1 MLCLKLALVALV
13 FGQLASGYD
22 TDKLYRYRFEGSLS
36 THIDSDSKYQAAGLT
51 IASNIT
57 LKQASNDELI
67 VQLRDPQWAVTNSL
81 SDSSSLSPKPMDLSG
96 SLSKAFKI
104 YLEPAGSVKS
114 FDIIKDEPIW
124 VTNFK
129 RGLLSLFNLKIKQQQ
144 QQQQDSSSPI
154 SESFT
159 TPEKS
164 VFGECDTDYVVN
176 ANENSLN
183 VTKWRNM
190 AKCKSRWSYRYT
202 PIDSSECY
210 DCEKQDQHQFRRSNA
225 VFKYNLLGSR
235 SNHAIESAS
244 LDESYISSPFGQN
257 SYTTK
262 VSSKYQ
268 LRLLSIENGSSG
280 DLTSDSNS
288 QATDSLAYEPAEVM
302 NFYANVNLE
311 QEHHVANLF
320 QINPTVDDVIALM
333 SEFADEHKRYTSAG
347 EIANDLP
354 ETSSNYQEN
363 STIGP
368 LFIRLT
374 ELAGSMNLKQL
385 GKLYEKVDEKGENFK
400 RIFWDV
406 MSATGTNPSFI
417 YMRNL
422 ITEGDAPQIKIKAYL
437 TRISFHLKSPSKAL
451 LDEYVN
457 LCKADK
463 LQSKEFKKLCLLPLA
478 SLINQHCV
486 KPHARF
492 MRIQAEGGNATAY
505 KRSQANCQL
514 ATADEYY
521 SKMVQTFAP
530 SASAQSS
537 VAQSSDDQSLS
548 IGDKMFNIKL
558 AGELG
563 VKPSIE
569 FLEKIIRAKGEHP
582 VVRSAA
588 MWNLMNAATI
598 YPNIVKRISLPFYED
613 TSELLEL
620 RIAAFYNWFRAGP
633 TLNDLETIAKNLQHE
648 PNRQLVLYIHSLMKS
663 LGQLDWWPCG
673 QGTEKYAKLL
683 MPTIRKALA
692 KHAPG
697 SLGDSHVSISSSYLQ
712 QYGYGSLK
720 LYSAIYGDEG
730 FAPSNIYFTNG
741 EVMAGGIKTTPMTVS
756 IQAHGLDK
764 LIKRV
769 IGING
774 LLADKESFMDVFSKT
789 KRSKR
794 EVASP
799 ELIKQETSE
808 IDRELKL
815 ATREFSDVYLS
826 IIVSYYGRPIMM
838 LERDSRELKKMLSD
852 DGTIRIPHVK
862 KLIHSFNNHTSLSM
876 MLGVE
881 RLEVFN
887 NELGFPIYSSMSEF
901 QQKNFKLNTIKFDVE
916 PGFFN
921 DERQGKPPSKIA
933 ISVDAKSNRHSEF
946 MGHSGVL
953 LTSLK
958 QQVGAGFQKKRILNL
973 PIKMGLEVNLAES
986 KLTVKRQPIYQ
997 NLAYIKHTPGTMVR
1011 SYAPSEL
1018 NKVDWR
1024 DLYDSS
1030 KQSQMKPFQ
1039 LEYMTPLAIGLRG
1052 EGKHKQGFD
1061 LSMSTITRHLNHV
1074 GFGAAQFL
1082 LNFAPSGSPLELRLG
1097 TKTTES
1103 NPTKELSTI
1112 ISWRHY
1118 RPGNGPNS
1126 LQLSSEEK
1134 ELEDFILSKS
1144 ADSGSTDQQDYNKK
1158 PTTVRYDLTLLGGST
1173 KERKVSLSFAH
1184 SRSFDHLLH
1193 KWRLAYQRTPLEQQE
1208 SSSSSGDSATNLCL
1222 IGQAKF
1228 PKYDIKRWLA
1238 FDLLQM
1244 DHSAN
1249 ITKEISFSS
1258 DSCTLSSASEAQSKN
1273 EPRVSIDAT
1282 FNWSREQRDLYE
1294 TILNP
1299 SASRNSIEEDNLGS
1313 SKHLAALYDNCQRQR
1328 NSNKVQLEP
1337 NCLQFLLKT
1346 TELQHIKANIDYFQ
1360 VPTRWT
1366 RIMSKL
1372 GALYTVARAGYIDEI
1387 DDKGHGGNYATSAS
1401 SCDASGK
1408 LSSPSKAQFEANMT
1422 SLHGSER
1429 RLSYEI
1435 DGPGIHV
1442 LYKNI
1447 PFTMSPLS
1455 TFPLAG
1461 ASYFQMIQRQAGH
1474 RFCTVGSQAVTTF
1487 DNFTYSMPQINDGC
1501 FKLITKDCS
1510 PEQNFIVLG
1519 AAVGSGKVIKVYVA
1533 NKFKVE
1539 FLPDKEGK
1547 SVGDIKL
1554 NGQSVQLAGIESKPV
1569 RQMTKMGPNNLE
1581 AFSIEYN
1588 GAYYTLQSKLYRFAV
1603 STDGTWIF
1611 VQQSKYYA
1619 GKSCGICGDANGDQ
1633 LQEFKSPSSPMK
1645 TCKNSSDFVW
1655 SHVLPST
1662 CASRPTNIEC

>member
-13 FGQLASGYD
+13 FGQLASSYD
-22 TDKLYRYRFEGSLS
+22 TDKLYRYRFESSLS
-36 THIDSDSKYQAAGLT
+36 THIDSDSKFQAAGLT
-51 IASNIT
+51 ITSNIT
-57 LKQASNDELI
+57 LKQATNDELI
-67 VQLRDPQWAVTNSL
+67 VQLRDPQWAVANSL
-81 SDSSSLSPKPMDLSG
+81 SDSQSLSPKPMDPSG

-104 YLEPAGSVKS
+104 YLEPQGSVKS

-129 RGLLSLFNLKIKQQQ
+129 RGLLSLFNLKIKQQ
-144 QQQQDSSSPI
+144 DSTSD
-154 SESFT
+154 SFT
-159 TPEKS
+159 APEKS

-176 ANENSLN
+176 ANEGSLN

-190 AKCKSRWSYRYT
+190 AKCKSRWSYRYS

-210 DCEKQDQHQFRRSNA
+210 DCDKQDQHQFRRSNA
-225 VFKYNLLGSR
+225 IFKYDLIGSR
-235 SNHAIESAS
+235 SNYAIDSAT
-244 LDESYISSPFGQN
+244 LDESYISSPFGAS

-262 VSSKYQ
+262 VSSKYS
-268 LRLLSIENGSSG
+268 LRLLAIDNGG
-280 DLTSDSNS
+280 DLASDSNS

-320 QINPTVDDVIALM
+320 QINPSVDDVIALM

-347 EIANDLP
+347 ETVNELNAGP
-354 ETSSNYQEN
+354 NYQEN

-368 LFIRLT
+368 LFVRLT

-385 GKLYEKVDEKGENFK
+385 GKLYEKVDEKGDTFK

-406 MSATGTNPSFI
+406 MSATGTNPSFV

-451 LDEYVN
+451 FDEYVN

-486 KPHARF
+486 KPHAKF

-521 SKMVQTFAP
+521 SKIVQTFAP
-530 SASAQSS
+530 SSALSNSQDSS
-537 VAQSSDDQSLS
+537 SSDQMT

-582 VVRSAA
+582 VVRAAA

-613 TSELLEL
+613 TSEHLEL

-633 TLNDLETIAKNLQHE
+633 SLNDLETIAKNLLHE
-648 PNRQLVLYIHSLMKS
+648 PNRQLVLYMHSLMKS

-673 QGTEKYAKLL
+673 QGTEKFAKLL
-683 MPTIRKALA
+683 MPTIRKAMA
-692 KHAPG
+692 KHSPG
-697 SLGDSHVSISSSYLQ
+697 SLGDSHVSIRSSYLQ
-712 QYGYGSLK
+712 NYGYGSLK

-730 FAPSNIYFTNG
+730 FAPSNIYFTDG
-741 EVMAGGIKTTPMTVS
+741 EVMAGGIRTTPMTVS

-764 LIKRV
+764 LVKRV

-794 EVASP
+794 DASSP
-799 ELIKQETSE
+799 ELIKQETQE

-826 IIVSYYGRPIMM
+826 IIVSYYGRPLMM

-852 DGTIRIPHVK
+852 DGTIKIPHIK

-887 NELGFPIYSSMSEF
+887 NELGFPIYQSMSEF
-901 QQKNFKLNTIKFDVE
+901 SQRNFKLNTIKFDVE
-916 PGFFN
+916 PGFFS

-933 ISVDAKSNRHSEF
+933 ISVDAKSNRHTEF
-946 MGHSGVL
+946 SGHSGVL

-973 PIKMGLEVNLAES
+973 PIKMGVEVNLAES
-986 KLTVKRQPIYQ
+986 KLVVKRQPIYQ

-1018 NKVDWR
+1018 NKLDWR
-1024 DLYDSS
+1024 DLYDSN
-1030 KQSQMKPFQ
+1030 KPSQMKPFQ
-1039 LEYMTPLAIGLRG
+1039 LDYMTPLAIGLKG

-1061 LSMSTITRHLNHV
+1061 LSMSTITRHLNQV

-1082 LNFAPSGSPLELRLG
+1082 LNFAPSGSPLELRLS
-1097 TKTTES
+1097 TKTTEE
-1103 NPTKELSTI
+1103 NPTKEMSTI

-1118 RPGNGPNS
+1118 RPNS
-1126 LQLSSEEK
+1126 QLQLSSEEK
-1134 ELEDFILSKS
+1134 ELEEFISSKTGGNS
-1144 ADSGSTDQQDYNKK
+1144 DDYNKK
-1158 PTTVRYDLTLLGGST
+1158 PTTVRYDLTLLGGSS
-1173 KERKVSLSFAH
+1173 KERKVSISFAH
-1184 SRSFDHLLH
+1184 SRSSDHLLH
-1193 KWRLAYQRTPLEQQE
+1193 KWRLAYQRTPLEQQQQQDHSE
-1208 SSSSSGDSATNLCL
+1208 SATNLCM

-1238 FDLLQM
+1238 FDLLNM

-1249 ITKEISFSS
+1249 VTKEITFSS
-1258 DSCTLSSASEAQSKN
+1258 DSCNLNSASEAQSKN
-1273 EPRVSIDAT
+1273 EPRVSLDAT

-1294 TILNP
+1294 TILTPNGN
-1299 SASRNSIEEDNLGS
+1299 RNSIEEDNLGS
-1313 SKHLAALYDNCQRQR
+1313 SKQLANLYDNCMRQR
-1328 NSNKVQLEP
+1328 SQNKVQLEP

-1346 TELQHIKANIDYFQ
+1346 SELNHIKANIDYFQ

-1387 DDKGHGGNYATSAS
+1387 DDKGHGNGYATAGS
-1401 SCDASGK
+1401 SQCDASGK

-1422 SLHGSER
+1422 SLHGQER

-1447 PFTMSPLS
+1447 PFSMSSLS
-1455 TFPLAG
+1455 SFPLAG

-1519 AAVGSGKVIKVYVA
+1519 AAVGSGKVVKIYVA
-1533 NKFKVE
+1533 NKYKVE

-1547 SVGDIKL
+1547 SVSDIKL
-1554 NGQSVQLAGIESKPV
+1554 NGESVQLAAIENKPV

-1581 AFSIEYN
+1581 AFSIEFN

-1611 VQQSKYYA
+1611 VQQSKYYS

-1645 TCKNSSDFVW
+1645 ICKNSQDFVW

-1662 CASRPTNIEC
+1662 CASRPTNVEC